1 MTYQAERLPEVIFWG
16 DYRAQF
22 RAAKKAGKKGRYGD
36 LKTAARSIGEM
47 VYAKRP
53 RGDYFFPSFDEQC
66 ERLVASATPPAA
78 DEATVAK
85 IRSTVE
91 DHFFRGEQDH
101 RRIVLMPDEERGDAR
116 AARLEDKANRFA
128 EDALAKKRSQEIV
141 AELEGEK
148 VGDGETY
155 VDVAAL
161 GENVEAPKP
170 TAGSVRDD
178 GVFLFY
184 SGEINA
190 LSGVPGAFKTGT
202 AALSAV
208 ETLKRGGKVWW
219 ADLDF
224 NGAQATVARLLA
236 AGADLDV
243 LRDRE
248 RFRLTIGESP
258 AQVLAAVEDAAS
270 WLGDDDNA
278 VMDSAGELVAMFGGN
293 SNDADDWTRINRQ
306 TLMPLAAA
314 GAAVV
319 LIDHQAKT
327 AAGTG
332 YATGTGAKKRTLGGA
347 FYELAPFKNEPPRP
361 EAVGK
366 VALTLLKDRH
376 GGTGYGVGECV
387 AVLELDSRDAAKGPW
402 SWRFTPGRPKEERDD
417 EQAEADVAY
426 VLSLDPFPSSRAKLH
441 AVLVASQG
449 KGWRTDRE
457 HAALEEARK
466 RHEAPNL
473 FPIESK
479 E

>member
-1 MTYQAERLPEVIFWG
+1 MLAGVNRKLAAGGGVQRLLTAEQQRDYFARALRAVKKKGADPVFVAEKVGYNAPIVPVDEVIK
-16 DYRAQF
+16 RLM
-22 RAAKKAGKKGRYGD
+22 KA
-36 LKTAARSIGEM
+36 SPVE
-47 VYAKRP
+47 
-53 RGDYFFPSFDEQC
+53 
-66 ERLVASATPPAA
+66 ASAVDALSEGRKGA
-78 DEATVAK
+78 EKHRVNE
-85 IRSTVE
+85 IRKA
-91 DHFFRGEQDH
+91 H
-101 RRIVLMPDEERGDAR
+101 RKGRGDADAAKLPGDDELDRMSRVNAEVEKLAIRDEAQALR
-116 AARLEDKANRFA
+116 AQRKA
-128 EDALAKKRSQEIV
+128 E
-141 AELEGEK
+141 EGAS
-148 VGDGETY
+148 GETY

-402 SWRFTPGRPKEERDD
+402 LWRFMPARPKEERAA

-457 HAALEEARK
+457 NAALEEARK